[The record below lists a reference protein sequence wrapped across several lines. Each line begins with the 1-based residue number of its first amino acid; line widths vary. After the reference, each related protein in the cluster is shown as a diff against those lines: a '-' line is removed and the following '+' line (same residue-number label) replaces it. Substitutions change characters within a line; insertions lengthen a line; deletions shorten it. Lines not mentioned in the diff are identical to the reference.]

1 MSVRELQKQFIMT
14 ATAAIL
20 IVMAVILGTLNLYN
34 YSRTFLE
41 ASRIA
46 DYIAGAGGIMP
57 YEVDDAETDFSPEA
71 PYSVRYFTAWA
82 DENGEIISANTD
94 RIRSI
99 TKEDAREAAFAV
111 TRIPR
116 KHGHIR
122 EGRNVLAYSV
132 LQQEDGTFIAVFLD
146 CTSEVRAAFLVMN
159 RSCLLG
165 FLCTAFFAVILWFLS
180 RWALQPVVR
189 NMDTQRQF
197 ITNASHELKTPL
209 TIISANTEVLEMMYG
224 ESEWTGSIIHQV
236 ERMTNLVNSMTSLAK
251 IQERNEVVLTE
262 VDVTG
267 LAREASKSF
276 RPVIEQKYRS
286 LMVNID
292 EKVTARAETDGV
304 RELFN
309 ILLDNAVK
317 YCDEKGV
324 ITMTVAHRARDRG
337 ARITVSNMYAQGKG
351 VDYSRLFDRFYRV
364 DTSHSSR
371 TQGFG
376 IGLSMAQ
383 ELTERYKGRITAS
396 WKDGVISFTLILP

>member
-1 MSVRELQKQFIMT
+1 MSVRELQKQFTMT

-34 YSRTFLE
+34 YSRTFI
-41 ASRIA
+41 AAYRVA
-46 DYIAGAGGIMP
+46 DYIAGAGGVMP
-57 YEVDDAETDFSPEA
+57 SSIDDDHSDLSPEA
-71 PYSVRYFTAWA
+71 PYSVRYFTAWT
-82 DENGEIISANTD
+82 DERGEVTSVNTD

-99 TKEDAREAAFAV
+99 TSEEAWEAASAV

-116 KHGHIR
+116 RHGHIR
-122 EGRNVLAYSV
+122 EGRNILAYSV
-132 LQQEDGTFIAVFLD
+132 LQQEDGTFTAVFLD
-146 CTSEVRAAFLVMN
+146 CTSEVRSAFLFMN

-165 FLCTAFFAVILWFLS
+165 FACTAFFAVILWFLS

-209 TIISANTEVLEMMYG
+209 TIINANTEVLEMMYG

-251 IQERNEVVLTE
+251 IQERDEVVLTE
-262 VDVTG
+262 VDVTD

-304 RELFN
+304 RELLN

-324 ITMTVAHRARDRG
+324 ITMTVAHRTRDRG

-364 DTSHSSR
+364 DTSHSSK

-396 WKDGVISFTLILP
+396 WKDGVISFTLLLP

>member
-1 MSVRELQKQFIMT
+1 MSVRELQKQFMLT

-20 IVMAVILGTLNLYN
+20 IVMAVILGALNLYN
-34 YSRTFLE
+34 YSRTFL
-41 ASRIA
+41 AGFRVA
-46 DYIAGAGGIMP
+46 DYIAQSGGVMP
-57 YEVDDAETDFSPEA
+57 SIVDEDQADLSPEA
-71 PYSVRYFTAWA
+71 PYSVRYFTVWA
-82 DENGEIISANTD
+82 DENGQITAVNTD

-99 TKEDAREAAFAV
+99 TREEAREAASAV

-116 KHGHIR
+116 SHGSIR
-122 EGRNVLAYSV
+122 VGRNVLAYSV
-132 LQQEDGTFIAVFLD
+132 LQRDDGTFIAVFLD
-146 CTSEVRAAFLVMN
+146 CTSEARAAFLVMN

-165 FLCTAFFAVILWFLS
+165 FLFTVFFAVILWFIS

-209 TIISANTEVLEMMYG
+209 TIINANTEVLEMMYG
-224 ESEWTGSIIHQV
+224 ESEWTGSIVHQV

-267 LAREASKSF
+267 LAREASKAF
-276 RPVIEQKYRS
+276 RPVIEQKSRS

-292 EKVTARAETDGV
+292 DRVTARAETDGV

-317 YCDEKGV
+317 YCDEKGT
-324 ITMTVAHRARDRG
+324 ITMTVAHRTRDRG

-383 ELTERYKGRITAS
+383 ELTERYKGRIMAS
-396 WKDGVISFTLILP
+396 WKDGVISFTLTLP